1 MFVSNWKSACPYLFL
16 PRFYNNPGLPLIQAA
31 RMMIDSIIDEF
42 AETAMDFGLIFY
54 IVLSIA
60 ASLKLLS
67 SPYLRVTSLGWGVA
81 IWTLPFIGALMFMLT
96 VVRVRKVEHD
106 QAINHLIEAHAGA
119 PCDHGAVERLGI
131 EYNFLPYFQLEDS
144 QFLKDDEFVDAVCQ
158 SIESATSRVWMTTF
172 ILSGSVKDRILQCLI
187 DAHERGVDVCLLID
201 RVGSGLLLKPRNN
214 PLELDLPFEVSIFH
228 SSLFRSLLFV
238 EKRLHSKIVLADNEA
253 FIGSH
258 NLRDEVLLKNKDSVH
273 NISLRFT
280 GSVVTQVE
288 AVFMDLWKL
297 NTGDDLAAYGEAEE
311 GYEEGHEEKPGEH
324 SESTHGQKA
333 ARIIF
338 SDPIERSYNYNAYL
352 GDLFCSATDRICIW
366 MPYIIPSQ
374 AMRRSII
381 AASKMGLDV
390 RILFP
395 KKSDSALVDN
405 AHALVLKE
413 FVENGVACALSE
425 GTFDHSKILV
435 IDDIAIIGSTN
446 LDFRS
451 LYRNYE
457 ANIEVHDQEFTHS
470 VLTMFDQVFD
480 AAEFIDR
487 HEIGQLSHMRNQL
500 TSLIAALY

>member
-1 MFVSNWKSACPYLFL
+1 
-16 PRFYNNPGLPLIQAA
+16 
-31 RMMIDSIIDEF
+31 MMANSIIDKL
-42 AETAMDFGLIFY
+42 AETSMDFGLVVY
-54 IVLSIA
+54 IVLSVA
-60 ASLKLLS
+60 ASLKLLL
-67 SPYLRVTSLGWGVA
+67 SPYLRVTSLGWMVA
-81 IWTLPFIGALMFMLT
+81 IWTLPFVGALMFMLT

-106 QAINHLIEAHAGA
+106 RAINHLIDAHDGA

-131 EYNFLPYFQLEDS
+131 EYKFLPYFHLEDS
-144 QFLKDDEFVDAVCQ
+144 QFLKDDEFIDAVCQ

-172 ILSGSVKDRILQCLI
+172 ILAGSVKDRILQSLI
-187 DAHERGVDVCLLID
+187 DAHERGVDVHLLID
-201 RVGSGLLLKPRNN
+201 RVGSGLMLKPRNN

-238 EKRLHSKIVLADNEA
+238 EKRLHSKIVLTDNEA

-258 NLRDEVLLKNKDSVH
+258 NLRDEVLLGSKGSVH
-273 NISLRFT
+273 NISLKFT

-297 NTGDDLAAYGEAEE
+297 NTGVDLVSYEAAEDEFDDR
-311 GYEEGHEEKPGEH
+311 HDKEH
-324 SESTHGQKA
+324 SDESDEHGENTHGHKA

-352 GDLFCSATDRICIW
+352 GDLFYSATNRICIW

-390 RILFP
+390 RVLFP

-425 GTFDHSKILV
+425 GTFDHSKILL
-435 IDDIAIIGSTN
+435 IDDVAIIGSTN

-457 ANIEVHDQEFTHS
+457 ANIEVHDQDFSHS
-470 VLTMFDQVFD
+470 VLTMFDQAFD
-480 AAEFIDR
+480 AAEFVDS